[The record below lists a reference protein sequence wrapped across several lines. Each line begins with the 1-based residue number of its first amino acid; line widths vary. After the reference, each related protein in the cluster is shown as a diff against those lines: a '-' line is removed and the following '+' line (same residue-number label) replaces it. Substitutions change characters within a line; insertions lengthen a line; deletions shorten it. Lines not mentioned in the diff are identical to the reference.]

1 MTNDAERTY
10 RGPIIERGVEDGVIE
25 GSDSEKIVPNYAL
38 AVDEGTSE
46 IIIVFRS
53 LQPYWSVSTASL
65 YPRVPGTDS
74 LLIPWTVT
82 P

>member
-1 MTNDAERTY
+1 MKRTY
-10 RGPIIERGVEDGVIE
+10 RGPIIEREVEDGMIE
-25 GSDSEKIVPNYAL
+25 GYDSQKIVPRYAL

-46 IIIVFRS
+46 IIIVFCLFQR
-53 LQPYWSVSTASL
+53 WSVSTASL